1 MLVDFLLNAKTFATS
16 SAERT
21 GAALAGLAILDLT
34 LLLAAG
40 TLGVF
45 VVFAVVVV
53 FVLLVV
59 VMMDVPL
66 SSST

>member
-1 MLVDFLLNAKTFATS
+1 
-16 SAERT
+16 
-21 GAALAGLAILDLT
+21 LAILDLT